1 MPGWA
6 GGPARSLQTAEI
18 AGYAKVSYGNGL
30 WAAPHPQG
38 NPKSSANLRIWRT
51 VSSGCVSMK

>member
-6 GGPARSLQTAEI
+6 GGPAHSLQI
-18 AGYAKVSYGNGL
+18 AAIIGYVEVSYGDGL

-38 NPKSSANLRIWRT
+38 SPNSSANLRMWRT